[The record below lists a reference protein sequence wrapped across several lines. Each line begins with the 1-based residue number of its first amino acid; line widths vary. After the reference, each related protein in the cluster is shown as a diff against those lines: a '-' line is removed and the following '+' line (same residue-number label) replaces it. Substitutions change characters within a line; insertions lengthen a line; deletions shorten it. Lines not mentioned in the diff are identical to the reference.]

1 MDDVDVVRAWR
12 TAGHDRMVWMHGITT
27 SYRVDPIGEYVIGV
41 ASGRSYH
48 LTRGR
53 SRELIRPGQLVVLD
67 PTSPHSGSPAAQA
80 AWASRILVVELP
92 DLQAEMNDDDEE
104 PFDIDF
110 PEPRVGDD
118 RLAQRFVALH
128 QAMER
133 PASMLER
140 QSGLM
145 AFLQDLAAASPPANR
160 RTRRLTRD
168 DPAVRRALEHLRGD
182 VTRNVSLDEL
192 STIAGTSRYQL
203 VRRFRAAFGV
213 PPHAYQVSQR
223 VMLAR
228 RLLERGLGAAE
239 VATRAGF
246 VDQSHLH
253 RHFRRRLGI
262 TPSQYARAFDRTWLQ
277 SPQPGS
283 PTAHRGE
290 PGGGPPND
298 VSSGT
303 RRHAT
308 TCGRASWGAPG
319 MLR

>member
-67 PTSPHSGSPAAQA
+67 PTSPHAGSPAAQA

-128 QAMER
+128 RAMER

-140 QSGLM
+140 QW
-145 AFLQDLAAASPPANR
+145 AD
-160 RTRRLTRD
+160 
-168 DPAVRRALEHLRGD
+168 
-182 VTRNVSLDEL
+182 
-192 STIAGTSRYQL
+192 
-203 VRRFRAAFGV
+203 GV
-213 PPHAYQVSQR
+213 PAGPG
-223 VMLAR
+223 
-228 RLLERGLGAAE
+228 RGIADREWTNPPLGA
-239 VATRAGF
+239 R
-246 VDQSHLH
+246 
-253 RHFRRRLGI
+253 
-262 TPSQYARAFDRTWLQ
+262 
-277 SPQPGS
+277 
-283 PTAHRGE
+283 
-290 PGGGPPND
+290 
-298 VSSGT
+298 
-303 RRHAT
+303 
-308 TCGRASWGAPG
+308 
-319 MLR
+319 